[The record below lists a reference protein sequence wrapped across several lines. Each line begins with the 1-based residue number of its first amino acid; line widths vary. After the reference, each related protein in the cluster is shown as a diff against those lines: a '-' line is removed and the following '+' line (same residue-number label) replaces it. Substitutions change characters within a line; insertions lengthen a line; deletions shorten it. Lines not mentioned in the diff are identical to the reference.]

1 MSRTIADLLEE
12 RLRQLGVMRVYGAPL
27 GGLQHVPV
35 DDVDL
40 AVLLADADGR
50 LGHHD
55 GSGRLGAALL
65 DGPILHLSSQPGG
78 RSPLQTVQTPEQL
91 LDALSD
97 PPGMTLPGVIALHL
111 DLELDSPAPPDLVAE
126 PLVSRVPVMTLDPS
140 MAELRVIAVVGP
152 GVVRASGLEGL
163 SDMARKGGIGIVNT
177 WGAKGVERWDSP
189 FHFGTAGLQARD
201 FELAGLDSADVV
213 VTSGL
218 DADESPVEALGSWVV
233 QDVPP
238 AQLGALCHRWPASRT
253 LPERPPLYDTIAT
266 VVTPLYESDRVPLTA
281 PRAALH
287 LSGALPE
294 RGVVVAD
301 PGRAGFWIARTFPTS
316 FPGSVCVPATGE
328 AGFAAAAALVC
339 RLEEPAVPR
348 RVGPGRR
355 PRRARRHLG
364 GGPGARGVARAWGG
378 AAALGARG
386 VARQLGRPRRAARRR
401 ARHLGGPHRRG
412 ARRGGGHRRARARGG
427 DAHRVVNL
435 VRELPPGS
443 LELERVLVSSGHR
456 PTRGVPGGTR
466 SR

>member
-27 GGLQHVPV
+27 AGLQHVPV

-65 DGPILHLSSQPGG
+65 DGPILHLSSEPGG
-78 RSPLQTVQTPEQL
+78 RSPLMTVQTPEQL
-91 LDALSD
+91 LDALAD
-97 PPGMTLPGVIALHL
+97 PPGMTLPGVLALHL
-111 DLELDSPAPPDLVAE
+111 DLDLDDPAPAALVAE
-126 PLVSRVPVMTLDPS
+126 PHVSRVPVMTLDPS
-140 MAELRVIAVVGP
+140 MAQLRVVAVVGP

-201 FELAGLDSADVV
+201 FELAGLDAADVV

-218 DADESPVEALGSWVV
+218 DPDESPLEALGSWVV

-253 LPERPPLYDTIAT
+253 LPERPPLYDTVAA
-266 VVTPLYESDRVPLTA
+266 VVTPLYESDGVPLTA

-339 RLEEPAVPR
+339 RLEGRPCLAVSDQ
-348 RVGPGRR
+348 VGGLDGLDDTS
-355 PRRARRHLG
+355 AAVLELAESLG
-364 GGPGARGVARAWGG
+364 LGVALQLWGPEG
-378 AAALGARG
+378 SLDSSSAHVELLADELATQVVRIDEVPVQVDDTAALE
-386 VARQLGRPRRAARRR
+386 RAA
-401 ARHLGGPHRRG
+401 G
-412 ARRGGGHRRARARGG
+412 ALIAW
-427 DAHRVVNL
+427 
-435 VRELPPGS
+435 
-443 LELERVLVSSGHR
+443 
-456 PTRGVPGGTR
+456 
-466 SR
+466 

>member
-27 GGLQHVPV
+27 AGLQHVPV

-65 DGPILHLSSQPGG
+65 DGPILHLSSEPGG
-78 RSPLQTVQTPEQL
+78 RSPLMTVQSPEQL
-91 LDALSD
+91 LDALAD
-97 PPGMTLPGVIALHL
+97 PPGMTLPGVLALHL
-111 DLELDSPAPPDLVAE
+111 DLDLDAPAPAALVAE
-126 PLVSRVPVMTLDPS
+126 PQVSRVPVMTLDPS
-140 MAELRVIAVVGP
+140 MAQLRVVAVVGP

-201 FELAGLDSADVV
+201 FELAGLDAADVV

-218 DADESPVEALGSWVV
+218 DPDESPLEALGSWVV

-253 LPERPPLYDTIAT
+253 LPDRPPLYDTVAA

-339 RLEEPAVPR
+339 RLEGRPCLAVSDQ
-348 RVGPGRR
+348 VGGLDGLDDTS
-355 PRRARRHLG
+355 AAVLELAESLG
-364 GGPGARGVARAWGG
+364 LGVALQLWGPEG
-378 AAALGARG
+378 SLDSSSAHVELLADELATQVVRIDEVPVQVDDTAALE
-386 VARQLGRPRRAARRR
+386 RAA
-401 ARHLGGPHRRG
+401 G
-412 ARRGGGHRRARARGG
+412 ALIAW
-427 DAHRVVNL
+427 
-435 VRELPPGS
+435 
-443 LELERVLVSSGHR
+443 
-456 PTRGVPGGTR
+456 
-466 SR
+466 

>member
-27 GGLQHVPV
+27 AGLQHVPV

-65 DGPILHLSSQPGG
+65 DGPILHLSSEPGG
-78 RSPLQTVQTPEQL
+78 RSPLMTVQSPEQL
-91 LDALSD
+91 LDALAD
-97 PPGMTLPGVIALHL
+97 PPGMTLPGVVALHL
-111 DLELDSPAPPDLVAE
+111 DLDLDAPAPAALVAE
-126 PLVSRVPVMTLDPS
+126 PQVSRVPVMTLDPS
-140 MAELRVIAVVGP
+140 MAQLRVVAVVGP

-201 FELAGLDSADVV
+201 FELAGLDAADVV

-218 DADESPVEALGSWVV
+218 DPDESPLEALGSWVV

-253 LPERPPLYDTIAT
+253 LPERPPLYDTVAA

-339 RLEEPAVPR
+339 RLEGRPCLAVSDQ
-348 RVGPGRR
+348 VGGLDGLDDTS
-355 PRRARRHLG
+355 AAVLELAESLG
-364 GGPGARGVARAWGG
+364 LGVALQLWGPEG
-378 AAALGARG
+378 SLDSSSAHVELLADELATQVVRIDEVPVQVDDTAALE
-386 VARQLGRPRRAARRR
+386 RAA
-401 ARHLGGPHRRG
+401 G
-412 ARRGGGHRRARARGG
+412 ALIAW
-427 DAHRVVNL
+427 
-435 VRELPPGS
+435 
-443 LELERVLVSSGHR
+443 
-456 PTRGVPGGTR
+456 
-466 SR
+466 

>member
-1 MSRTIADLLEE
+1 
-12 RLRQLGVMRVYGAPL
+12 MRVYGAPL
-27 GGLQHVPV
+27 WDLQHVPV

-78 RSPLQTVQTPEQL
+78 RAPLQTVQTPEQL
-91 LDALSD
+91 LEALSD
-97 PPGMTLPGVIALHL
+97 PPGMTLPGVIALYL

-140 MAELRVIAVVGP
+140 MAELCVIAVVGP

-218 DADESPVEALGSWVV
+218 DPDESPVEALGSWVV

-339 RLEEPAVPR
+339 RLEGRPCLAVSDQ
-348 RVGPGRR
+348 VGGLDGLDDTS
-355 PRRARRHLG
+355 AAVLELAESLG
-364 GGPGARGVARAWGG
+364 LGVALQLWGPEG
-378 AAALGARG
+378 SLDSSAAHVELLADELDTSVVRIDEVPVEVDDTAALE
-386 VARQLGRPRRAARRR
+386 RAA
-401 ARHLGGPHRRG
+401 
-412 ARRGGGHRRARARGG
+412 
-427 DAHRVVNL
+427 
-435 VRELPPGS
+435 
-443 LELERVLVSSGHR
+443 
-456 PTRGVPGGTR
+456 GTLIAW
-466 SR
+466 

>member
-1 MSRTIADLLEE
+1 MSRTIGDLLEE

-27 GGLQHVPV
+27 GDLQHVPV

-78 RSPLQTVQTPEQL
+78 RAPLQTVQTPEQL
-91 LDALSD
+91 LEALSD
-97 PPGMTLPGVIALHL
+97 PPGMTLPGVIALYL

-140 MAELRVIAVVGP
+140 MAELCVIAVVGP

-218 DADESPVEALGSWVV
+218 DPDESPVEALGSWVV

-339 RLEEPAVPR
+339 RLEGRPCLAVSDQ
-348 RVGPGRR
+348 VGGLDGLDDTS
-355 PRRARRHLG
+355 AAVLELAESLG
-364 GGPGARGVARAWGG
+364 LGVALQLWGPEG
-378 AAALGARG
+378 SLDSSAAHVELLADELDTSVVRIDEVPVEVDDTAALE
-386 VARQLGRPRRAARRR
+386 RAA
-401 ARHLGGPHRRG
+401 
-412 ARRGGGHRRARARGG
+412 
-427 DAHRVVNL
+427 
-435 VRELPPGS
+435 
-443 LELERVLVSSGHR
+443 
-456 PTRGVPGGTR
+456 GTLIAW
-466 SR
+466 